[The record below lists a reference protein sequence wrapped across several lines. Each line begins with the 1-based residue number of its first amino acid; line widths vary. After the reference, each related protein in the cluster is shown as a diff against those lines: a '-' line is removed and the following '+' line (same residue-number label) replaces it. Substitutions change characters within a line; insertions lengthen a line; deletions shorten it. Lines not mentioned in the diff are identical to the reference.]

1 MPPSASACS
10 PASARNWGCDL
21 NTGAYKIV
29 FSGSMGAGKT
39 TAIGVISDIPPVI
52 TDVMNTDTAQHTK
65 ATTTVGIDYGEV
77 DLDHDEKLLLYG
89 TPGQE
94 RFDFMW
100 EILARRALGII
111 LLVDNSRPDPMA
123 DMNRFLDVFAQFSE
137 EGAIVIGI
145 GRTEG
150 HPKPGVED
158 YHREVEKRKLV
169 LPVFAVD
176 VRRKKDVQLL
186 LNAMLSTLEARE
198 R

>member
-1 MPPSASACS
+1 
-10 PASARNWGCDL
+10 
-21 NTGAYKIV
+21 
-29 FSGSMGAGKT
+29 MGAGKT
-39 TAIGVISDIPPVI
+39 TAIGVVSDIPPII
-52 TDVMNTDTAQHTK
+52 TDVMNTDTTQHTK

-77 DLDHDEKLLLYG
+77 DLGQGEKLLLFG

-176 VRRKKDVQLL
+176 VRRKKDVKLL